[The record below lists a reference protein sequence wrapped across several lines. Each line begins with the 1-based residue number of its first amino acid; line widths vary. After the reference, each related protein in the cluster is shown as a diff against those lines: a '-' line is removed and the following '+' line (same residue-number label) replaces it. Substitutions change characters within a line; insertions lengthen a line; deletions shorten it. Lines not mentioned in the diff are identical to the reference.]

1 MTRRKNTVYS
11 RFNVAF
17 MNEKR
22 KLRDEAAKAH
32 KLLAKQRAKL
42 ARIIG
47 KVRCSQSGSHKLN
60 NLYLHTLIHP

>member
-32 KLLAKQRAKL
+32 KLLAK
-42 ARIIG
+42 
-47 KVRCSQSGSHKLN
+47 KVRCSPSGSHKLN
-60 NLYLHTLIHP
+60 NLYLHTLLHP